1 MHVLLLFV
9 RARKFLCSFLYS
21 FLPSSCI
28 PSFFLHHG
36 YSFLYFALYYLLLSF
51 LLVLHSFIPLVLSV
65 SFLTMRKAFPSF
77 IPCFLPLFPR
87 LFLSPFLP
95 HSFLCSC
102 IRVLTFLVSFI
113 HVHSFLLFL
122 LGCSFL
128 YSVLYSILFSFLPFL
143 HSFLSFRLHRF
154 NEEGTPV
161 LDFLL
166 PSSTTPPSLFL
177 SLSPPPS
184 TLFYFKSWCPT
195 FTPPTPSPQPLTLTL
210 PLSPPLSSPPPL
222 LSLPQ
227 HQNDLFYNS
236 QGPSS
241 PVPLSPTVVVVLQC
255 LKIMMPQSQ

>member
-166 PSSTTPPSLFL
+166 PSFILTSVPLMFLSPLSL
-177 SLSPPPS
+177 SLSPPLDFILFQKWVSYLHTTNTITTAINTNITTVS
-184 TLFYFKSWCPT
+184 TT
-195 FTPPTPSPQPLTLTL
+195 IVTTATPVITTTPE
-210 PLSPPLSSPPPL
+210 
-222 LSLPQ
+222 
-227 HQNDLFYNS
+227 
-236 QGPSS
+236 
-241 PVPLSPTVVVVLQC
+241 
-255 LKIMMPQSQ
+255 

>member
-1 MHVLLLFV
+1 MYDLPSCYPLRLSSCISSFFFV

-65 SFLTMRKAFPSF
+65 SFLTMRKVLPSF

-87 LFLSPFLP
+87 LFLSSFLP

-143 HSFLSFRLHRF
+143 TFLPFF
-154 NEEGTPV
+154 
-161 LDFLL
+161 
-166 PSSTTPPSLFL
+166 STPSL
-177 SLSPPPS
+177 
-184 TLFYFKSWCPT
+184 
-195 FTPPTPSPQPLTLTL
+195 Q
-210 PLSPPLSSPPPL
+210 
-222 LSLPQ
+222 
-227 HQNDLFYNS
+227 
-236 QGPSS
+236 
-241 PVPLSPTVVVVLQC
+241 
-255 LKIMMPQSQ
+255 